1 MTEQGSGVGG
11 PAEYDVAHIDIDQY
25 RQLRA
30 LVLEGRAK
38 ARIIVE
44 RLDRASMIWQFT
56 GLLPGRKKA

>member
-1 MTEQGSGVGG
+1 M
-11 PAEYDVAHIDIDQY
+11 AEYDVAHIDLDQY

-44 RLDRASMIWQFT
+44 TLDAPQIV
-56 GLLPGRKKA
+56 GDDPPHPPYL